1 MDWIKEKRN
10 DTALFNLIRGSHLF
24 HEMSEKEIADC
35 LDCSCARIEGFVRND
50 TIFSENDIPA
60 GIMILI
66 SGSVAM
72 GRHSSD
78 GKRNITS
85 VINTPG
91 DVFGYGQL
99 FLSGNQQG
107 FFATALKHTEVLVM
121 PRNFLAG
128 TCEKNCPHHNKLI
141 SNMFELMAH
150 KALNLDSRLEII
162 ASGSLRR
169 RIAKFLLINS
179 NLDNKEALS
188 MSRQEMS
195 DYLNTTRPSLSRE
208 LMKMQ
213 NEGLIDAS
221 GKTIQIL
228 NHSGL
233 ENELK

>member
-1 MDWIKEKRN
+1 MDWIKEKQN
-10 DTALFNLIRGSHLF
+10 DTALFNLIRESHLF

-35 LDCSCARIEGFVRND
+35 LDCSCARIEDFARND

-60 GIMILI
+60 GIMMLI
-66 SGSVAM
+66 DGSVAM
-72 GRHSSD
+72 GKHSSD

-85 VINTPG
+85 VINTSG

-99 FLSGNQQG
+99 FLAENQQG
-107 FFATALKHTEVLVM
+107 FFATAMKPVKVLVM
-121 PRNFLAG
+121 PRNFLTG
-128 TCEKNCPHHNKLI
+128 TCEKNCLHHNKLI
-141 SNMFELMAH
+141 ANMFELMAH

-179 NLDNKEALS
+179 SLDSKEALS
-188 MSRQEMS
+188 MSRQEMA

-213 NEGLIDAS
+213 NDGLIDVS
-221 GKTIQIL
+221 GRAVKIL
-228 NHSGL
+228 NRSGL